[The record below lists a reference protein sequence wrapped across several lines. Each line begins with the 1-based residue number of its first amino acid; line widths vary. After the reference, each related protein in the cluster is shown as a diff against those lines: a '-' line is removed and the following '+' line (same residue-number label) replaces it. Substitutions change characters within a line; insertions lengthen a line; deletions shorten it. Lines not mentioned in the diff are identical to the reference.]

1 MSIRLRIE
9 PGQQRGRCRWVRAC
23 DLKSSVDVTQRT
35 NDPNIQKIFRAM
47 QKHGLIVADNG
58 SDMYITGTYDTRWDN
73 SILNP
78 AFASLTASDFEVVQL
93 GYNTVPVGSAIL
105 ASLSISPS
113 SVVGGQSSVGS
124 VSLSGPALVGGVA
137 VSLFST
143 NAAATVPATVT
154 VPANATGANFSVTTS
169 VVNALSVGNIS
180 ASYAGITKTTTLSV
194 QPTPAV
200 KLLSLTLNPAT
211 VTGGLISSAG
221 TVSLSGPALSGG
233 VVVVLASS
241 NPSRA
246 SVPANVT
253 VPAGSTSAV
262 FNVAT
267 AGVKRK
273 TGVTITASYGGV
285 RKKAALTITR

>member
-1 MSIRLRIE
+1 
-9 PGQQRGRCRWVRAC
+9 
-23 DLKSSVDVTQRT
+23 
-35 NDPNIQKIFRAM
+35 
-47 QKHGLIVADNG
+47 
-58 SDMYITGTYDTRWDN
+58 
-73 SILNP
+73 
-78 AFASLTASDFEVVQL
+78 FASLTASDFEVVQL

-113 SVVGGQSSVGS
+113 SVVGGQSAVGS
-124 VSLSGPALVGGVA
+124 VSLSGPASTGGVT
-137 VSLFST
+137 VNLFSA

-194 QPTPAV
+194 QPTPSV
-200 KLLSLTLNPAT
+200 KLLSLTLSPAT
-211 VTGGLISSAG
+211 VTGGLSSAG
-221 TVSLSGPALSGG
+221 TVSLSGPAPGGG

-241 NPSRA
+241 NPSKA
-246 SVPANVT
+246 TVPANVT